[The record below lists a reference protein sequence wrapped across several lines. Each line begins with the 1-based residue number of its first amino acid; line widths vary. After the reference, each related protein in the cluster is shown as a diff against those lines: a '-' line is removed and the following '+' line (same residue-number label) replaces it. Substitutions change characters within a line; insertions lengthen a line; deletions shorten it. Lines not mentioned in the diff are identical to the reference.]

1 MRKIAFWLSLVMIFI
16 IPWEDSFSVGIVGS
30 MAKLMGIVVAGFWI
44 LTILSEGRFRKPH
57 IFHAFVLFF
66 FLWNVLSYMWS
77 INTGRTIGRIY
88 TYAQIFLLVLIIWE
102 LYQKP
107 SELIAGLQAYV
118 LGSYI
123 CIASIISNYRA
134 GISAVKWQVRYSATG
149 VNAVDLSI
157 LLLLGV
163 PLAWHLF
170 LLIDAKKFF
179 LLKIINFTYIPLAFF
194 SIFLTGSRTSLF
206 AIIPAI
212 IFILLPKG
220 FKVGRYLLILMFLA
234 VVLLVIYSL
243 LPAAIINRLATVFS
257 SIGSEDIGGRMNLW
271 RGAILTFLEHPIIGS
286 GAGALKSLIGTL
298 AHQTFLSI
306 LAETGLIGF
315 LLFCSI
321 LGIVINQAARL
332 LEKYSGL
339 WFSVFYTW
347 VIGLFSLSWETK
359 KVTWLFLSFI
369 IIEAIALQEHYRA
382 EKLKSVTSETEKGQ
396 TLPISAPSKS

>member
-30 MAKLMGIVVAGFWI
+30 MAKLMGIVVAVFWI

-57 IFHAFVLFF
+57 IFHAFVLIF
-66 FLWNVLSYMWS
+66 FLWNLLSYMWT

-88 TYAQIFLLVLIIWE
+88 TYAQIFLLVMIIWE

-107 SELIAGLQAYV
+107 SDLIAGLQAYV
-118 LGSYI
+118 LGSYV

-134 GISAVKWQVRYSATG
+134 GISAVRWQVRYSATG

-170 LLIDAKKFF
+170 LLIDARKFP
-179 LLKIINFTYIPLAFF
+179 LLKIINITYIPLAFF

-206 AIIPAI
+206 ALIPAI

-220 FKVGRYLLILMFLA
+220 FKIGRYLLILVFL
-234 VVLLVIYSL
+234 VVGLIIIYTL
-243 LPAAIINRLATVFS
+243 LPAAIISRLATVFS
-257 SIGSEDIGGRMNLW
+257 SISSEDIGGRVNLW
-271 RGAILTFLEHPIIGS
+271 RGAISIFLAHPFLGN
-286 GAGALKSLIGTL
+286 GAGVLKTIIGTL
-298 AHQTFLSI
+298 AHQTFLSV

-315 LLFCSI
+315 LLFLCI
-321 LGIVINQAARL
+321 LGVVFNQAARL

-347 VIGLFSLSWETK
+347 FIGLFSLSWETK

-382 EKLKSVTSETEKGQ
+382 EKLKSVTSETDKGQ
-396 TLPISAPSKS
+396 SLAISIPSNG

>member
-44 LTILSEGRFRKPH
+44 LTILSEGRFRKPN
-57 IFHAFVLFF
+57 IFHALVLLF
-66 FLWNVLSYMWS
+66 FLWNILSYMWT

-88 TYAQIFLLVLIIWE
+88 TYGQIFILVLIIWE

-107 SELIAGLQAYV
+107 SDLIAGLQAYV

-123 CIASIISNYRA
+123 CIASIITNYRA
-134 GISAVKWQVRYSATG
+134 GISAVRWQVRYSATG

-157 LLLLGV
+157 LLLLSV

-170 LLIDAKKFF
+170 LLIDGKKYP
-179 LLKIINFTYIPLAFF
+179 LLKIINLTYIPLAFF
-194 SIFLTGSRTSLF
+194 SVFLTGSRTSLF
-206 AIIPAI
+206 AIVPAI

-220 FKVGRYLLILMFLA
+220 FKIGRYLMILVF
-234 VVLLVIYSL
+234 LVIVLIVIRSL
-243 LPAAIINRLATVFS
+243 LPAVIVDRLSTVFS
-257 SIGSEDIGGRMNLW
+257 SIGAEDIGGRVSLW
-271 RGAILTFLEHPIIGS
+271 KGAIDTFMEHPFIGS
-286 GAGALKSLIGTL
+286 GAGALKSVIGTL
-298 AHQTFLSI
+298 AHQTFLSV

-321 LGIVINQAARL
+321 LATVVNQAARL

-396 TLPISAPSKS
+396 SLTISAPSKG